1 MSFSSVLNKLHGQ
14 PPTYDKNFGSF
25 RSQLTNDDDEPFR
38 VQYKMGRT
46 LGAGTYGIVREA
58 DGPEGKVAVKII
70 LKKNVK
76 GNEQMVYD
84 ELRLLQRLHHPHIV
98 QFRDWFES
106 RDKYYIVTQLA
117 TGGELFDRICE
128 YGKFTEKDAS
138 QTIREVLQAVDYLHS
153 VNIVHRDLKPE
164 NLLYLT
170 PDANSSLVLADFGI
184 AKMLDSSNEMLTTM
198 AGSFGYAAPEVM
210 LKKGHGKAVDMWS
223 LGVITYTLLCG
234 YSPFRS
240 ESLAD
245 LIDECSNGRVI
256 FHERYWKEV
265 SRDAKVFIG
274 DLLQPKPED
283 RPTSSE
289 ALKHSWLKGETA
301 TDYDILPEIK
311 SYIAKA
317 RLRRGIEMVK
327 LTNRIEALR
336 MRDDDPDEGDVPADA
351 KEAAKEGVTKP
362 GDSKPPGSTTTTGK
376 GTGRLSRA
384 ARSAIFREVVLAKV
398 REMKAEE
405 EKQLTERTLSEKK
418 PGSRK

>member
-1 MSFSSVLNKLHGQ
+1 MSFSSVFNKLHGQ
-14 PPTYDKNFGSF
+14 PASYDKKA
-25 RSQLTNDDDEPFR
+25 
-38 VQYKMGRT
+38 QYKMGRT

-58 DGPEGKVAVKII
+58 DGPTGKVAVKII

-76 GNEQMVYD
+76 DNERMVYD
-84 ELRLLQRLHHPHIV
+84 ELSLLQRLHHPHIV
-98 QFRDWFES
+98 AFRDWFES

-138 QTIREVLQAVDYLHS
+138 KIIRQVLDAVCYLHDN
-153 VNIVHRDLKPE
+153 NIVHRDLKPE

-170 PDANSSLVLADFGI
+170 PDADSSLVLADFGI
-184 AKMLDSSNEMLTTM
+184 AKMLDSGEDMLNTM

-245 LIDECSNGRVI
+245 LIEECSNGRVI

-265 SRDAKVFIG
+265 SKDAKLFIG
-274 DLLQPKPED
+274 ELLQPNPED
-283 RPTSSE
+283 RPSSRE
-289 ALKHSWLKGETA
+289 ALQHRWLKGETA
-301 TDYDILPEIK
+301 TDHDILPEIK
-311 SYIAKA
+311 SFIAKA

-327 LTNRIEALR
+327 LANRIEALK
-336 MRDDDPDEGDVPADA
+336 MQDDEQDSGVPTDTARAAAEGAT
-351 KEAAKEGVTKP
+351 AA
-362 GDSKPPGSTTTTGK
+362 
-376 GTGRLSRA
+376 GTAPLETPSPSRRLSRA

-398 REMKAEE
+398 REMKQEE
-405 EKQLTERTLSEKK
+405 EKVAAQRTLTELSDKK
-418 PGSRK
+418 